1 MQTLELKK
9 KLNTSIEFL
18 SEELTKLRTGR
29 ATPGLIEN
37 ITVNAYGANMT
48 IKEVGSVTV
57 PDSQLLVI
65 SPWDKSLLKN
75 IEKSIRESDLNL
87 NPVVDGDIVR
97 VSIPSLT
104 EERRKEFAKIASSK
118 VEECKQAIRNVRQ
131 DAMKAIDKK
140 YADKLIGEDEKFTQR
155 EEVEDVVKEYV
166 SKAESLGEAK
176 KKDILTV

>member
-37 ITVNAYGANMT
+37 ITVNAYGSNMT

-65 SPWDKSLLKN
+65 SPWDKSLLKS